1 MLGFRVT
8 RIDLVLTDD
17 WELRGDGSGHMPAL
31 QFDTMD
37 RLMAIYERHGLRGT
51 FTVEVLQQLRHLE
64 EGQRHP
70 ALLDLAR
77 RWEDRVR
84 DAYRRGHDIQMHLH
98 PQWHG
103 ARREGDRWT
112 LSAPW
117 SITQHPPDQLRGML
131 REGRD
136 YLESLLR
143 PIEPHYR
150 CVAFRGGSWS
160 IAPGEH
166 VLPAL
171 IDNGI
176 LLDVSLVG
184 GLHYDNPMVRL
195 DYRNL
200 EEEFL
205 PFYPDLHDARRL
217 ARGPQPIVCLPTHSF
232 DYTPA
237 AKLRHLMW
245 RRATRL
251 PGAGRLLGG
260 DDVWKTPDSAPV
272 DGDGPESPA
281 LWNRPPAPPSPA
293 EASRLQRLMLYYRA
307 RQRKISN
314 LSSLSYPMMREMV
327 RDIRKRAAASG
338 WPAVPVVLENHTK
351 HVGRFDP
358 IERFAAYIIRQMD
371 VRIVPL
377 GRVAH
382 DLAAGFYPIR
392 ARAA

>member
-1 MLGFRVT
+1 VT

-51 FTVEVLQQLRHLE
+51 FTVEVLQQLCHLE
-64 EGQRHP
+64 QGENDP

-84 DAYRRGHDIQMHLH
+84 EAYRRGHDIQLHLH
-98 PQWHG
+98 PQWDG
-103 ARREGDRWT
+103 AVRDGGRWT
-112 LSAPW
+112 LKAPW
-117 SITQHPPDQLRGML
+117 SITQHPPGRLREML
-131 REGRD
+131 RAGRD
-136 YLESLLR
+136 YLESLLK
-143 PIEPHYR
+143 PIDPNYR

-171 IDNGI
+171 IDSGI

-205 PFYPDLHDARRL
+205 PFYPDLRDARRL
-217 ARGPQPIVCLPTHSF
+217 ASRPQPIICLPTHSW
-232 DYTPA
+232 DYGPA
-237 AKLRHLMW
+237 AKLRHMVW

-260 DDVWKTPDSAPV
+260 EEMWQAPDTVPV
-272 DGDGPESPA
+272 DGGRGPEMEA
-281 LWNRPPAPPSPA
+281 LWKPPPQAPPVPGD
-293 EASRLQRLMLYYRA
+293 ASRWKRRMAWYRS
-307 RQRKISN
+307 RQRTISN
-314 LSSLSYPMMREMV
+314 LSALSYPMMWEMV
-327 RDIRKRAAASG
+327 RDIRRRADASG
-338 WPAVPVVLENHTK
+338 WPAVPVVLENHTRE
-351 HVGRFDP
+351 VGRFEP
-358 IERFAAYIIRQMD
+358 IERFASFLIRQMD
-371 VRIVPL
+371 VRIVGL

-382 DLAAGFYPIR
+382 DLAAGFYPVR